1 MKKNLL
7 FVIAMLFAI
16 TLFSQE
22 KVIIR
27 FSNPEPITVKK
38 FTQPNYDVAAYKPG
52 EFLDLVVT
60 DAEYQKILDQGYSV
74 EIVKT
79 IAEMAANLGNVDD
92 INGYRTYEEA
102 LTELQNIAAA
112 HPSFCKLIDIGNS
125 RGKNYYSSGYG
136 NYSNYQHD
144 IWALKVSDN
153 VELEEDEPSVYYFGA
168 HHAREPL
175 STEVAFYVLNYLVSN
190 YGSNPEVTANIN
202 SKEIWFVPI
211 VNPDGH
217 EIVLDQINTDWRKN
231 IRDNDGNGNLT
242 PGGWDYPDGV
252 DLNRNYGWEWGG
264 TGTTTDPNDITY
276 CGPEPFSEPETQAI
290 KDLLANHH
298 FVAGISY
305 HTYSELVL
313 WPYGYQDGAVAPD
326 VTALEA
332 LGTAMGNSIP
342 GISGGHYTPQPC
354 WALYPCSGVTDDYS
368 YGKHGIFG
376 YTIELGTEFIPP
388 ANEVYQ
394 ICEDNLQAAMILLN
408 RVNAATLT
416 GHITNATSGDPLV
429 AEIYVQG
436 IDNTGLYREPY
447 KSDEDFGTYYRLL
460 PNGNY
465 TVTFSKFG
473 YISQT
478 FNNVNINSTGQTT
491 LDVALVQSQII
502 AVSGTVTDSDSG
514 DPISGAMIQVL
525 NTPIDPVYTNGSGQY
540 VIPEIYEN
548 TYSFR
553 VFALNY
559 ATLIQEVQVN
569 ENNTVVDFELTESTA
584 ISFETGT
591 FGQGWTF
598 GGNANWTIDGTNA
611 WDGQYSAKSGNIGN
625 SQTTQMMITKE
636 AATAGTI
643 SFYVKVS
650 SEQDYD
656 YLKFYID
663 NQLKNQWSGN
673 VAWTEVSYDVFA
685 GNHTYK
691 WVYEKDVYVV
701 SGSDCG
707 WVDYIIF
714 PPSATVTSQA
724 GSDGEICEDE
734 TFQCAGS
741 ATYFTS
747 VIWSTSGDGLF
758 NNPSILNPVYTPGT
772 SDITAGSAVLTLT
785 ATDNSGNSDSD
796 DLVLTIDPLPGEPS
810 AIAGESEVCAGSAE
824 TYTCPAVAFA
834 QSYDWAISPENAFS
848 AITVVENMLEI
859 VWSDAYFGSADIT
872 VMGINECGDGPLSE
886 TFSVEIHD
894 CTGIIDLSD
903 YGFTLSPNPVNDFLT
918 ISFDNEN
925 HEFVEIEVLN
935 MPGETIFRKMI
946 HVTGS
951 ELSIDVSP
959 LTNGMYLVRL
969 KTPGATSTKKI
980 VINR

>member
-7 FVIAMLFAI
+7 LVFAMFVAI

-27 FSNPEPITVKK
+27 FSNPDPVTIKI
-38 FTQPNYDVAAYKPG
+38 FTQPKYDVAAYKPG

-60 DAEYQKILDQGYSV
+60 ETEYQKILAQGYSA

-79 IAEMAANLGNVDD
+79 MAEMAANLGNVDD
-92 INGYRTYEEA
+92 INGYRTYDEA

-112 HPSFCKLIDIGNS
+112 NPSFCKLIDIGNS
-125 RGKNYYSSGYG
+125 QGKTYYTSGYG

-144 IWALKVSDN
+144 LWALKVSDN
-153 VELEEDEPSVYYFGA
+153 VELEEDEPAIYYFGA

-190 YGSNPEVTANIN
+190 YGNNPEVTANIN

-231 IRDNDGNGNLT
+231 IRDNDGNGSLT
-242 PGGWDYPDGV
+242 PGSWDYPDGV

-313 WPYGYQDGAVAPD
+313 WPYGYVDGAVAPD
-326 VTALEA
+326 VTALAA

-394 ICEDNLQAAMILLN
+394 ICEDNLEAAMILLN
-408 RVNAATLT
+408 RPNSSILT
-416 GHITNATSGDPLV
+416 GHITNASNGEPLV
-429 AEIYVQG
+429 AEIYVEG

-447 KSDEDFGTYYRLL
+447 KSKEDFGTYYRLL

-465 TVTFSKFG
+465 SVTFSKFG

-478 FNNVNINSTGQTT
+478 FNNVNINSSGQTI
-491 LDVALVQSQII
+491 LDVALEQSQIL
-502 AVSGTVTDSDSG
+502 AVTGTVTDSDTG
-514 DPISGAMIQVL
+514 EPISGAMIQVL

-540 VIPEIYEN
+540 SIPEIYEN

-559 ATLIQEVQVN
+559 STLIQEVTID

-584 ISFETGT
+584 VSFETGT
-591 FGQGWTF
+591 FEPGWTF
-598 GGNANWTIDGTNA
+598 SGNANWTIDGTNA
-611 WDGQYSAKSGNIGN
+611 WDGQYSAKSGSIGN
-625 SQTTQMMITKE
+625 DQNTQMMITKE

-643 SFYVKVS
+643 SFYIKVS
-650 SEQDYD
+650 SEADYD

-663 NQLKNQWSGN
+663 NQLKEEWSGN
-673 VAWTEVSYDVFA
+673 VAWTEVSFNVFA

-701 SGSDCG
+701 SGSDCA

-724 GSDGEICEDE
+724 GPDGEICEDE

-741 ATYFTS
+741 ATYFST
-747 VIWSTSGDGLF
+747 ILWTTSGDGEF
-758 NNPSILNPVYTPGT
+758 NNTAILNPVYTPGN
-772 SDITAGSAVLTLT
+772 SDISAGTVVLTLT
-785 ATDNSGNSDSD
+785 ASDNGGNSDSD
-796 DLVLTIDPLPGEPS
+796 DLVLTISPLPGEPS
-810 AIAGESEVCAGSAE
+810 AIEGESEVCAGNTE
-824 TYTCPAVAFA
+824 TYSCQPIANA
-834 QSYDWAISPENAFS
+834 QSYNWSVYPENAFS
-848 AITVVENMLEI
+848 AINVLENTLEI
-859 VWSDAYFGSADIT
+859 VWSDTYFGTATIT
-872 VMGINECGDGPLSE
+872 VLGMNDCGNGPLSGA
-886 TFSVEIHD
+886 FAVEVND
-894 CTGIIDLSD
+894 CTGINDLS
-903 YGFTLSPNPVNDFLT
+903 GFGFRISPNPVNEILT
-918 ISFDNEN
+918 ISFDNEGIG
-925 HEFVEIEVLN
+925 FVEIEILN
-935 MPGETIFRKMI
+935 MPGEKIFGKSLN
-946 HVTGS
+946 VNGT
-951 ELSIDVSP
+951 ELSVNAGF
-959 LTNGMYLVRL
+959 LKNGMYLLKL
-969 KTPGATSTKKI
+969 KTAEGSTAKKI